1 MLQTKRCSSSY
12 GPPLTPYEQLQLARL
27 ESDLDDKR
35 LGRGSHRPD
44 DTGDD
49 VTAVTH

>member
-12 GPPLTPYEQLQLARL
+12 GPALTPYEQLQLARL

-44 DTGDD
+44 DVDAEVPTI
-49 VTAVTH
+49 TH